1 MPKVE
6 PETPQM
12 LLADFDPV
20 PTLVTEA
27 HQPERPLAP
36 AIDAHNHT
44 WGPPARDYV
53 ATMDRVG
60 VERMVILDGA
70 PGAEFAR
77 IRDEWAGDLRDRFYL
92 FTNAAWDRVNEPDF
106 PRLMPDLI
114 AEAANLGADG
124 LKVPKALGLGV
135 RTADGRLYP
144 VDHERFDPIWARCA
158 DLGLPVIIHTA
169 DPVAFFQPLDRH
181 NERWDEL
188 HANPHWHFHG
198 PSYPSFA
205 DLVAQLG
212 RLVRNH
218 PRTVFIGAHVG
229 AYAENLSHVAAEQ
242 AACPNYY
249 VDLSERIPELG
260 RQPYSARDFLLEH
273 SDRVLW
279 GTDRPPG
286 ELHVY
291 EAWWRLLETRDEYFA
306 YSPDRPPR
314 QGRWR
319 VYGLGLPADAL
330 ERIYRTNALR
340 VLGEPGRFRTR

>member
-77 IRDEWAGDLRDRFYL
+77 IRDEWAGGLRARFSL

-158 DLGLPVIIHTA
+158 DLGLPVIIPHTSA
-169 DPVAFFQPLDRH
+169 GVALLLTYGARGPVGALFKQVGVFFTDHLLGVAVAMCFVSVSYLVNSAREAIAAIHPELEQAALVDGASPWGVFWKVTLPL
-181 NERWDEL
+181 
-188 HANPHWHFHG
+188 
-198 PSYPSFA
+198 
-205 DLVAQLG
+205 AQRGITNGALLMWARG
-212 RLVRNH
+212 ISEFGAVVLLAYH
-218 PRTVFIGAHVG
+218 PRTLSVLVYERFQGFGLARATPLAALLVIVALIVFAI
-229 AYAENLSHVAAEQ
+229 L
-242 AACPNYY
+242 
-249 VDLSERIPELG
+249 
-260 RQPYSARDFLLEH
+260 SARYTE
-273 SDRVLW
+273 
-279 GTDRPPG
+279 
-286 ELHVY
+286 
-291 EAWWRLLETRDEYFA
+291 
-306 YSPDRPPR
+306 
-314 QGRWR
+314 
-319 VYGLGLPADAL
+319 
-330 ERIYRTNALR
+330 
-340 VLGEPGRFRTR
+340 